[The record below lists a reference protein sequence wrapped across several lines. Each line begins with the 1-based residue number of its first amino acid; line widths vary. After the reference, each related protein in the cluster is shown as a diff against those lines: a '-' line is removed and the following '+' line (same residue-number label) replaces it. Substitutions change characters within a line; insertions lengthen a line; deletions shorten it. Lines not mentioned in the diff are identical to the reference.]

1 MGSQSQVM
9 AYSYTGNQ
17 INNKFSSLQS
27 LSIPYEYENGMILEK
42 NAKVYKF
49 KKNECVIV
57 SILNNES
64 NFGGYEDI
72 IYFSNQKMKSGY
84 TRSFFHLP

>member
-1 MGSQSQVM
+1 M

-84 TRSFFHLP
+84 IQDLVFHFPR